1 MEIIVKINKLIDIEE
16 LNNADGY
23 LLSNRHFSYR
33 FDESFCINKIKKV
46 KTFAKRNNKKVYV
59 LVNKIFKDHEL
70 EKLTDFLTKLKKVD
84 VDGIFFADL
93 AVFMI
98 ASELNMQEKC
108 IFYHETFL
116 RNTYDILTYQSLGIK
131 KIICSKDM
139 NIEDIYKLPQDNKEN
154 YGILCFG
161 YFPLYQSQRKI
172 ISNYVKQNN
181 LDKALINSKQLTLK
195 EHTREEH
202 YKVIQQEGISSI
214 FDSSVLSYLPFI
226 KQLSEN
232 INMFIVDSLFFSQ
245 SYIYNVIEL
254 IHKANNNED
263 VKEQLEKLDE
273 NISFTD
279 GFLNKRIGLM

>member
-1 MEIIVKINKLIDIEE
+1 MEIIVKVNKLNDIEK
-16 LNNADGY
+16 LDKVDGY

-33 FDESFCINKIKKV
+33 FDESFCINKIRKV
-46 KTFAKRNNKKVYV
+46 KTFAKKHGKKVYV
-59 LVNKIFKDHEL
+59 LINKIFKDHEI

-93 AVFMI
+93 GVFMV
-98 ASELNMQEKC
+98 ASELDMQDKC

-116 RNTYDILTYQSLGIK
+116 RNTYDILTYQSYGINK
-131 KIICSKDM
+131 VVCSKDM
-139 NIEDIYKLPQDNKEN
+139 NLEDIKLLNTENKDN

-161 YFPLYQSQRKI
+161 YIPLYQSQRQI

-181 LDKALINSKQLTLK
+181 LDKSIINSKQLTLK

-214 FDSSVLSYLPFI
+214 FESNVLSYLPYI
-226 KQLSEN
+226 KQLSQN
-232 INMFIVDSLFFSQ
+232 INMFIVDSLFFDVDYINNVIDLIYQ
-245 SYIYNVIEL
+245 SYEG
-254 IHKANNNED
+254 KD
-263 VKEQLEKLDE
+263 VTKQLENLNEKV
-273 NISFTD
+273 SFTD